1 MQEIQELRQASKS
14 NNERQEL
21 QNHFNQLEKNLME
34 KVGSELETVS
44 TLKSTEEDELQEKYR
59 LTCFELEKKNQETLA
74 NRERMKEL

>member
-44 TLKSTEEDELQEKYR
+44 TLKSTEED
-59 LTCFELEKKNQETLA
+59 
-74 NRERMKEL
+74 